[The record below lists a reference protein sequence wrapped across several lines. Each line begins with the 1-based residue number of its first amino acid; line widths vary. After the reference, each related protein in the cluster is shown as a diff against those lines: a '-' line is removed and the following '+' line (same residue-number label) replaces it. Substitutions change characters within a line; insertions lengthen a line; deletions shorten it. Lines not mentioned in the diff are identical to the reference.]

1 MPQRR
6 QLTWTELRVGL
17 FVLVGLSVL
26 AAGIFYVTGAGPL
39 APKYRLRTYLPEV
52 SGLANGAPV
61 RVDGVEVGNV
71 ESIKLLPRSTG
82 KVVDKNRNIEVVMR
96 VDRRY
101 QSYILTDSTASL
113 VTEGLLG
120 NRYVNITRGLTGT
133 PITDSAEIKG
143 VEEEAM
149 KEVVQRSAEVL
160 GNLSALSTDVRDL
173 IGGVQAGRGSLGK
186 FLTDEQAY
194 RHLNNILAKSEAMV
208 TDIQDGKGTLGK
220 LVASDEMY
228 TKVDK
233 GLDNV
238 NVVLADMRAGKG
250 TLGKMIYDPTLY
262 DQTKEAMTNANSML
276 RDARAGKGSLG
287 KFVTDDTLYDKLRET
302 SANFASASAKL
313 NENTTTVGKMF
324 SDPKLY
330 DNLAALTGDMRLL
343 IGDFRQ
349 NPKKFLHIKVTLF

>member
-6 QLTWTELRVGL
+6 QLTWTELRVGV

-39 APKYRLRTYLPEV
+39 APKYRLKTYLPEV
-52 SGLANGAPV
+52 SDLANGASV

-71 ESIKLLPRSTG
+71 ESIRFLPRTPG
-82 KVVDKNRNIEVVMR
+82 KKTDRNKNIEVVIR
-96 VDRRY
+96 VDRRF
-101 QSYILTDSTASL
+101 QSDILTDSVASL
-113 VTEGLLG
+113 RTQGLLG
-120 NRYVNITRGLTGT
+120 NRYVTITRGMTGT
-133 PITDSAEIKG
+133 PIPDGG
-143 VEEEAM
+143 VIAGTEEKAM
-149 KEVVQRSAEVL
+149 TEVVERSAEVL

-173 IGGVQAGRGSLGK
+173 IAGVQAGRGTLGK
-186 FLTDEQAY
+186 LLTDEQAY

-228 TKVDK
+228 SKVDK

-238 NVVLADMRAGKG
+238 NVMLADMRAGKG
-250 TLGKMIYDPTLY
+250 TLGKLIYDPTLY
-262 DQTKEAMTNANSML
+262 DETKETMTNANSML

-287 KFVTDDTLYDKLRET
+287 KFVTDDTLYEKLRET

-313 NENTTTVGKMF
+313 NDNTTTVGKMF